1 MALSMKYR
9 HLTYLSRANQSPN
22 SKDSISLA
30 KNKLQKMAENYPHNL
45 GFKEESIV
53 VQHAIFVVLVE
64 TLINQIKVKYQSMPV
79 SPFETHKRVMSAFF
93 VALFIYATASVAEV
107 ILRTQKSVH
116 QRLVG
121 NIRLF
126 ASALA
131 TTLLLMTL
139 ALVLACII
147 SVLWTCLS
155 VKLAYESCQD
165 LCQLL
170 SRAADELLEMLKG
183 LIAIARSPREKPV
196 GGNTSSPPE
205 KDHAGEDQENNHAG
219 EHQGDNHAITVNDT
233 TS

>member
-1 MALSMKYR
+1 
-9 HLTYLSRANQSPN
+9 
-22 SKDSISLA
+22 
-30 KNKLQKMAENYPHNL
+30 MAENHPHNL

-79 SPFETHKRVMSAFF
+79 SPFETHKGVMSAFF

-147 SVLWTCLS
+147 SVLWICLS

-170 SRAADELLEMLKG
+170 SRAAEKLLEMLKG
-183 LIAIARSPREKPV
+183 LIAIAEQQERNGGSDDSPNPPCTSFLCLWNRLGLLKSYWNRLGSTLHDLVV
-196 GGNTSSPPE
+196 GGR
-205 KDHAGEDQENNHAG
+205 DWLIAGVYPVAEPATRD
-219 EHQGDNHAITVNDT
+219 
-233 TS
+233 

>member
-1 MALSMKYR
+1 
-9 HLTYLSRANQSPN
+9 
-22 SKDSISLA
+22 
-30 KNKLQKMAENYPHNL
+30 MAENHPHNL
-45 GFKEESIV
+45 GFKEESIL
-53 VQHAIFVVLVE
+53 VQHAIFAVLVE

-107 ILRTQKSVH
+107 ILWTQKSVH

-170 SRAADELLEMLKG
+170 SRAAEKLLEMLKG

-196 GGNTSSPPE
+196 RDLQNLPELDLFGGRQAHRGARYLSLVFLRSAFNWGT
-205 KDHAGEDQENNHAG
+205 
-219 EHQGDNHAITVNDT
+219 IMWR
-233 TS
+233 